1 MGHHSVDMRPS
12 AVVRTPS
19 AVRVLSSGGG
29 GGWGGGQGGSFMPPD
44 TPTLL
49 GASTPHSFP
58 PKPKIL
64 DRTLAVVRTPSAV
77 LHIPQ

>member
-29 GGWGGGQGGSFMPPD
+29 GGVGGGAGGKLYAPGHPY
-44 TPTLL
+44 
-49 GASTPHSFP
+49 
-58 PKPKIL
+58 
-64 DRTLAVVRTPSAV
+64 SARC
-77 LHIPQ
+77 